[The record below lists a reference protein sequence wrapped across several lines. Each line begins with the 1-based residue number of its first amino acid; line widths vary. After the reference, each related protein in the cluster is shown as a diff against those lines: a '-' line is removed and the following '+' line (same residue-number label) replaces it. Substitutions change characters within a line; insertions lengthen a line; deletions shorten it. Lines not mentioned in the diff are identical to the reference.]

1 MHASLATSIFVY
13 EALLQEPET
22 YGTSVFDEVAER
34 WGKMLYNGAT
44 TFWETDNGAEDFE
57 RAGSLCHAWSCIP
70 IYLYGAYALGIKP
83 IAPGVWEQTDTVPC
97 GIHNV
102 EGRFCTPSGIIEV
115 HGN

>member
-1 MHASLATSIFVY
+1 MRASLATSIFVY

-22 YGTSVFDEVAER
+22 YTVSVFEEVAER

-44 TFWETDNGAEDFE
+44 TCWETDKGAEDCE

-70 IYLYGAYALGIKP
+70 AYLYGAYVLGVKP

-97 GIHNV
+97 GINNV
-102 EGRFCTPSGIIEV
+102 SGRFSTPTGIIEV
-115 HGN
+115 HRN